1 MTNQAF
7 QLIGMFALAF
17 VGMRVITYVLE
28 KSSFFVRFFWL
39 ASKTSPVSVPRSFRV
54 SAPALA
60 APVHLPMAVKVQEP
74 EFPGYSKEER
84 ELEERMQIPAYLRAG
99 KQIIF

>member
-7 QLIGMFALAF
+7 QIIGMFTLAF
-17 VGMRVITYVLE
+17 VGMRVITYALE
-28 KSSFFVRFFWL
+28 KSSFFLRFFWL
-39 ASKTSPVSVPRSFRV
+39 ASKPLPISIQRSVRV
-54 SAPALA
+54 PTLPAQA
-60 APVHLPMAVKVQEP
+60 HLPMAVKVQEP
-74 EFPGYSKEER
+74 EFPGYTKEER

>member
-17 VGMRVITYVLE
+17 VGMRVITYALE

-39 ASKTSPVSVPRSFRV
+39 ASKSSPTSVHRSVRV
-54 SAPALA
+54 PALT

>member
-7 QLIGMFALAF
+7 QIIGMFALAF
-17 VGMRVITYVLE
+17 VGMRVITYALE

-39 ASKTSPVSVPRSFRV
+39 ASKPLPKSIQRSVRV
-54 SAPALA
+54 PTPSLPAQ
-60 APVHLPMAVKVQEP
+60 VHLPMAVKVQEP
-74 EFPGYSKEER
+74 EFPGYTKEER